1 MDNSK
6 HVFDYFCN
14 SLSFK
19 VDVFAS
25 CEQDKGNVLMR
36 QKQLI
41 FQMMEYPSCV
51 WNVFLKIVKTNASG
65 TTWFAKKDL
74 RLAAITMSFAYWK
87 N

>member
-6 HVFDYFCN
+6 HVFDYSCN

-41 FQMMEYPSCV
+41 FQMMEY
-51 WNVFLKIVKTNASG
+51 NLKTKISG
-65 TTWFAKKDL
+65 TTWFSKRDL
-74 RLAAITMSFAYWK
+74 RLAAITMSSRY
-87 N
+87 

>member
-6 HVFDYFCN
+6 HAFDYSCN
-14 SLSFK
+14 SFSLK
-19 VDVFAS
+19 VDVFVN

-41 FQMMEYPSCV
+41 FQMMEY
-51 WNVFLKIVKTNASG
+51 NLETKFQAQLGLLKGIY
-65 TTWFAKKDL
+65 DL
-74 RLAAITMSFAYWK
+74 QTSQCLLVTEKF

>member
-14 SLSFK
+14 SFSLK

-25 CEQDKGNVLMR
+25 CEQDKRNVLMK

-41 FQMMEYPSCV
+41 FQMMEYK
-51 WNVFLKIVKTNASG
+51 LKTKVSG
-65 TTWFAKKDL
+65 TAWFAKRDL
-74 RLAAITMSFAYWK
+74 RLADVKCLLVTEKF

>member
-1 MDNSK
+1 M
-6 HVFDYFCN
+6 FDYSWN

-41 FQMMEYPSCV
+41 FQMMEY
-51 WNVFLKIVKTNASG
+51 NLKTKTSG
-65 TTWFAKKDL
+65 TTWFSKRDL
-74 RLAAITMSFAYWK
+74 RLAAITMSSRYWK
-87 N
+87 Y

>member
-6 HVFDYFCN
+6 HVFDYSAN
-14 SLSFK
+14 SFSLK

-25 CEQDKGNVLMR
+25 CEQDKGNVLVR

-41 FQMMEYPSCV
+41 FQMMEY
-51 WNVFLKIVKTNASG
+51 LKQKFQAQLGLLKGIY
-65 TTWFAKKDL
+65 DL
-74 RLAAITMSFAYWK
+74 QTLQCLLVTEKF